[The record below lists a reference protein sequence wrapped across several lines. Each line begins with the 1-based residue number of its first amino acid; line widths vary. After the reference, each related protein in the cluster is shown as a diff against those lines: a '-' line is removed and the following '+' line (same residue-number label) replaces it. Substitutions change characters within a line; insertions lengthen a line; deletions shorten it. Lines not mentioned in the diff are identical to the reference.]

1 MKELENWYDQISNF
15 ERLKLEKAKELY
27 IKAINEKDELI
38 KKEYMERLITGT
50 LYVVYNFIKKQGFN
64 ILKSSSYDMNDIIN
78 TFNEVWINM
87 IYNGELL
94 NVDRYS
100 LLFSTTTINKVYDIL
115 HSNQLTFNERF
126 YISYDCIKECFIEY
140 IQSIRNETECDFSK
154 LVEKYYNGNEYIYK
168 SLIQMIPIFDALS
181 KNIDFDNIRNSK
193 INKYFKFIFETGLT
207 EPLNVNIEDD
217 SNIERRI
224 IMSIISDDFIKEVDL
239 SLKKEKQRQVIHE
252 RFGLDD
258 NNPLTLKEVA
268 AIHGITSERVRQIEI
283 KALRKLSRDRNIR
296 KYKGEWVC

>member
-15 ERLKLEKAKELY
+15 ERLKLYEAKELY
-27 IKAINEKDELI
+27 IKAINEEDSDI

-50 LYVVYNFIKKQGFN
+50 LYVVYNFIKKQEFDQF
-64 ILKSSSYDMNDIIN
+64 ISSSYDMNDIIN

-94 NVDRYS
+94 KVDRYS

-126 YISYDCIKECFIEY
+126 YVSYDCISECFIEY
-140 IQSIRNETECDFSK
+140 IQSKRNETECDFNK
-154 LVEKYYNGNEYIYK
+154 IVEKYYNGNEFIYN
-168 SLIQMIPIFDALS
+168 SLIQIIPIFEALS
-181 KNIDFDNIRNSK
+181 KNIDIDNIKNSK
-193 INKYFKFIFETGLT
+193 IKKYFKFIFETGLT
-207 EPLNVNIEDD
+207 EPIDENIEDE
-217 SNIERRI
+217 SNLERRI
-224 IMSIISDDFIKEVDL
+224 IMSLIRDEFIEDVDL
-239 SLKKEKQRQVIHE
+239 SLKKDKQRQVIHE

-268 AIHGITSERVRQIEI
+268 TIHGITSERVRQIEI
-283 KALRKLSRDRNIR
+283 KALRKLGCDKNIR
-296 KYKGEWVC
+296 KYKGEWIC